1 MKPDFKTEFL
11 NKVSKIGKQWGLG
24 ASAGRVWGV
33 LLFNS
38 NPLTQKEIAKQSS
51 YSPGLVSQSLKVLE
65 QMSMLSVVGNKGKE
79 RLYGAAV
86 SFIDSFDKVL
96 RNFVEQDVAPI
107 IQVLESNLDQ
117 VNDPEV
123 KNSLKLL
130 ITDQKKINIL
140 LDFFSKVLVANKS
153 LEILEIK
160 KTTKRLA
167 QGLGDAS
174 GCKMQNM

>member
-11 NKVSKIGKQWGLG
+11 DKVSKIGKQWGLG
-24 ASAGRVWGV
+24 APAGRVWGV

-38 NPLTQKEIAKQSS
+38 DPLTQKEIAKQSS

-65 QMSMLSVVGNKGKE
+65 QMSMISIVGNKGKE
-79 RLYGAAV
+79 RLYGAVV

-107 IQVLESNLDQ
+107 IQVLESNLDK
-117 VNDPEV
+117 VDDPEV
-123 KNSLKLL
+123 RNRLELL

-140 LDFFSKVLVANKS
+140 LGFFSKVLVANKS
-153 LEILEIK
+153 LEIPEIR
-160 KTTKRLA
+160 KTTKRLS
-167 QGLGDAS
+167 QGLGDIS
-174 GCKMQNM
+174 GCKL